1 MKKKGKKDREKR
13 AVCPVV
19 VVAEDEPEGYPEFE
33 CEGVELR
40 AMQQHS
46 KS

>member
-19 VVAEDEPEGYPEFE
+19 VAVDEPEGYPEFE